1 MPESHTPP
9 RRSRLRH
16 LGPGGALV
24 VGSLAQVVTPIV
36 ALLTLGARDFG
47 EFSLVYLLYAWGLS
61 VQLSVCSE
69 PFTRGL
75 VRARVRADGADRY
88 RSVSTS
94 LAAATALV
102 CGVTGALVWG
112 GAVAGALGALAAF
125 ASVVRAGDRYRRVVE
140 RGLAGPVA
148 GDAVFLVVF
157 ATTAVL
163 SAGSLSGVEGVL
175 VPWAVAA
182 VTTSAVA
189 SRPRLPRRG
198 DLTSWR
204 REHGAHIRP
213 LLKES
218 LVLDASSVG
227 GAYLLVPLLSVTGFG
242 IYRAVSNV
250 ATPVRL
256 VTEAL
261 RPLASRPL
269 GPRATQVFLVGLTAA
284 GVLAGVAAW
293 AALVAVDHYGWD
305 LGVVVELRDHAI
317 GTAVFVGASLVG
329 AMTYYRARVW
339 ASPRQLWRG
348 RLAQSGTALAMPL
361 VGAWA
366 GGLDGAI
373 AGTAAATVLG
383 ALVWVLL
390 KPQGQDGPSPGG
402 ATPRPTARS

>member
-9 RRSRLRH
+9 GRPGLRH
-16 LGPGGALV
+16 LGLVGALA

-47 EFSLVYLLYAWGLS
+47 AFSLVYLLYAWGLS

-75 VRARVRADGADRY
+75 VRARARAGGADRY

-112 GAVAGALGALAAF
+112 GAVLGALGAVAAF

-148 GDAVFLVVF
+148 GDAVFLVAF
-157 ATTAVL
+157 ASTAVL
-163 SAGSLSGVEGVL
+163 SSGSLSGIEGVL
-175 VPWAVAA
+175 VAWAVAA

-198 DLTSWR
+198 ELTSWR
-204 REHGAHIRP
+204 REHGTHIRP

-284 GVLAGVAAW
+284 GVLTGVAAW
-293 AALVAVDHYGWD
+293 GALVAVDHYGWD
-305 LGVVVELRDHAI
+305 LGVVVELRDHAV

-373 AGTAAATVLG
+373 AGTAAATVIG
-383 ALVWVLL
+383 ALVWVVLR
-390 KPQGQDGPSPGG
+390 PQGRVGPSPDD
-402 ATPRPTARS
+402 ATPRPTGRS